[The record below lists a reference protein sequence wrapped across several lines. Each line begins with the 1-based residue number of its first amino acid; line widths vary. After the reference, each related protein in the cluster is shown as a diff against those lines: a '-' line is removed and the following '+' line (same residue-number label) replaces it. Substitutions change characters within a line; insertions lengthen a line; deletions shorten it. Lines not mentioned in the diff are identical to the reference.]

1 MSEKMSKR
9 IEMQEKIGSAKDAK
23 EKVAEE
29 RTKDDVIIFKEVEF
43 GYNQEPVLS
52 DVTFQVRK
60 GEFVAITGPNGS
72 GKTTLLRLIIGILQ
86 PRKGEIKVMGYSTG
100 EIDKVMNLIGFMP
113 QREHI
118 SSNFPILVKDVVMLG
133 LGARKGIT
141 KPLRKTDEER
151 GIQAIKSVGL
161 DKEIWMEKFAELSGG
176 QQQRVLLARALAT
189 EPKILLLDEPFNGV
203 DIPSQNKILELIS
216 ELKKKGVTVL
226 LVVHNVNPLL
236 HYIDRIMLLK
246 GRIVAFG
253 KPDEVFTEKNLFT
266 AYGASIPV
274 IYCEE
279 GYAHPVYS
287 DIHG

>member
-1 MSEKMSKR
+1 MPEMTSKTEKGKSE
-9 IEMQEKIGSAKDAK
+9 
-23 EKVAEE
+23 
-29 RTKDDVIIFKEVEF
+29 DVIVFEKVEF
-43 GYNQEPVLS
+43 GYTQEAVLS
-52 DVTFQVRK
+52 NVTFRVKK

-72 GKTTLLRLIIGILQ
+72 GKTTLLKLIIGVLR
-86 PRKGEIKVMGYSTG
+86 PWKGEIRVMGYNTRQ
-100 EIDKVMNLIGFMP
+100 IDKVMNLIGFMP
-113 QREHI
+113 QRELI

-133 LGARKGIT
+133 IGARKGIM
-141 KPLRKTDEER
+141 KPLGKADEEKA
-151 GIQAIKSVGL
+151 IQAIRSVGL
-161 DKEIWMEKFAELSGG
+161 DEEIWIEKFAELSGG

-189 EPKILLLDEPFNGV
+189 EPKVLLLDEPFNGV

-216 ELKKKGVTVL
+216 DLKNRGVTVL

-236 HYIDRIMLLK
+236 HHIDKIMLLK

-253 KPDEVFTEKNLFT
+253 KPDEVFTEKNLLA